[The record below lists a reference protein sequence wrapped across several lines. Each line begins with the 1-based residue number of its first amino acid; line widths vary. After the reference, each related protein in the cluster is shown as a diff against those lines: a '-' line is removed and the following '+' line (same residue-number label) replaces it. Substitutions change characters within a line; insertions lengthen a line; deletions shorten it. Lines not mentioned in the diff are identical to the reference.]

1 MVVRVQDITRPGF
14 RRRTAL
20 APERPGEVQHV
31 AAGSLAEEIG
41 IEPGDRILKVNGRPL
56 RDILDFQYYAAEE
69 EVILEIERDG
79 EIHQCEVERDVEEIW
94 GITFSDPTMDGIHV
108 CENACPFCFIKQI
121 PKGMRRS
128 LYVMDDDYRQSML
141 HGSFVTLTN
150 LTEDD
155 WQRIEEQRL
164 GPMHV
169 SVHATNPELRA
180 QLVGNPKGALIMEH
194 LARLERA
201 RIDYH
206 VQFVLC
212 PGVNDG
218 PELERSLTDL
228 SNCGEHLKSIAGVPV
243 GLTKFGFERQKMRVR
258 VSRPCN
264 RTMPGAMLEMR
275 RYTAEEARGVIA
287 QAERWQKH
295 FRKTRGE
302 TFFHLGDEFYLMSES
317 KVPSTRHYDGFPQVE
332 DGIGITRM
340 FLDDA
345 RKIVRRGSRIPV
357 NGLPGLIACATLIGP
372 TMEREVAGVN
382 AATGSKLDVAVV
394 ENKFFGPE
402 INVSGLLTGQDLVST
417 LADRPG
423 DSPVY
428 ISTTMISRRTGT
440 LLDDMTIE
448 DLQTALGRRV
458 VPAEHLSDVVADLR
472 TSASVAA

>member
-1 MVVRVQDITRPGF
+1 MVVRIQDITQPTR

-20 APERPGEVQHV
+20 APDRPGEVQHV
-31 AAGSLAEEIG
+31 APGSLAEEIG
-41 IEPGDRILKVNGRPL
+41 VEPGDRILKVNGHPL
-56 RDILDFQYYAAEE
+56 RDILDFQYFAAEE
-69 EVILEIERDG
+69 EVILEIERAG
-79 EIHQCEVERDVEEIW
+79 QIHQCEVERDVEEVW

-194 LARLERA
+194 LGRLERA

-218 PELERSLTDL
+218 PELERSLRDL
-228 SNCGEHLKSIAGVPV
+228 SDCGPHLKSIAGVPV

-264 RTMPGAMLEMR
+264 RTLPGAMLEMR
-275 RYTAEEARGVIA
+275 RYTPAEARAVIA

-302 TFFHLGDEFYLMSES
+302 TFFHLGDEFYLMSDS
-317 KVPSTRHYDGFPQVE
+317 PVPSTRHYDGFPQVE
-332 DGIGITRM
+332 DGIGITRL

-345 RKIVRRGSRIPV
+345 TRMVRRGRKAGV
-357 NGLPGLIACATLIGP
+357 DGAAGVIACATLIGS
-372 TMEREVAGVN
+372 TMAREVAVVN
-382 AATGSKLDVAVV
+382 EATGARLEVAIV
-394 ENKFFGPE
+394 ENRFFGPE
-402 INVSGLLTGQDLVST
+402 INVSGLLTGQDLVRA
-417 LADRPG
+417 LGDQPG
-423 DSPVY
+423 DAPVY
-428 ISTTMISRRTGT
+428 ISSTMISRRTGT
-440 LLDDMTIE
+440 LLDDMTLE
-448 DLQTALGRRV
+448 DVQAALGRRV
-458 VPAEHLSDVVADLR
+458 VPVEHLSNVLRDLR
-472 TSASVAA
+472 DERRSAA